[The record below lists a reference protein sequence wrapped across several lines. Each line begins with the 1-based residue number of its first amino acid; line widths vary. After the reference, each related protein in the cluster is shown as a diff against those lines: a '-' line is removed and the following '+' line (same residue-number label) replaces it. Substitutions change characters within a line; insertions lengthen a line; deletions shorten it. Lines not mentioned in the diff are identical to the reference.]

1 MKTHMYQMDYL
12 NKAGKL
18 SEKKTERLLSR
29 MGAQLHAQLLKEG
42 YSLREILAIQL
53 QIEDE
58 QLKEWRARMM
68 QVRQQE
74 LQWQGREIPVA
85 EQIFVN

>member
-12 NKAGKL
+12 NKAGEL

-29 MGAQLHAQLLKEG
+29 MGAQLHAQLVNEG

>member
-12 NKAGKL
+12 NKPGEL